1 MIFVF
6 LGDNEGVTLR
16 GNSNQLD
23 SSFKEIPNLI
33 DYVAI
38 STVSDENDRYTK
50 DLHLSYEFK
59 IPIELVDRSD
69 NYGFY
74 LAVYDSSTDKSY
86 SWLGS
91 SSYKGPISIPSP
103 SSWGDI
109 ISPDK
114 SLPEYGF
121 PMLILSILLLSVIIV
136 QTKTKMLFLK

>member
-74 LAVYDSSTDKSY
+74 LAVYDS
-86 SWLGS
+86 
-91 SSYKGPISIPSP
+91 
-103 SSWGDI
+103 
-109 ISPDK
+109 
-114 SLPEYGF
+114 
-121 PMLILSILLLSVIIV
+121 ILTSKCS
-136 QTKTKMLFLK
+136 